1 MNLKRESVYDYI
13 SMIKYA
19 MIILIASFADYGV
32 AQDRRKKMKYKSY
45 KKGGKYRSVKLKK
58 NG

>member
-1 MNLKRESVYDYI
+1 MTLKRESVYDYI

-19 MIILIASFADYGV
+19 MIMLIASFADYGV
-32 AQDRRKKMKYKSY
+32 AHDRRKKIKYKAY